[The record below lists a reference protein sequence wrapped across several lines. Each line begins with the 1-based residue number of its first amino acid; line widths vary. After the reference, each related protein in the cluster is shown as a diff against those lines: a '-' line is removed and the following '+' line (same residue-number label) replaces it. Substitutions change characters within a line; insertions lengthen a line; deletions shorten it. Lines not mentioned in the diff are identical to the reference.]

1 MASLAGLFGAQGKLF
16 ISGTERNYSQMPEK
30 SGSCEQCLYCYY
42 QPISKERLCLFVNPP
57 KVVQKGSTCESFVHK
72 YAKLFQSIF

>member
-1 MASLAGLFGAQGKLF
+1 
-16 ISGTERNYSQMPEK
+16 MPEK
-30 SGSCEQCLYCYY
+30 SGSCEQCLYGYY

-72 YAKLFQSIF
+72 YAKLFQSVF